1 MTHVGNQAVRG
12 HQRVGMCQTQGGR
25 ACLGPVGVWA
35 SGPDGP
41 GLRFWCAAHQLG
53 GPGQVAGNPQVP
65 WEAVEWA
72 GQEQGFWAHTELGAD
87 LAVGPW
93 ALVSSSVKWV

>member
-1 MTHVGNQAVRG
+1 M
-12 HQRVGMCQTQGGR
+12 
-25 ACLGPVGVWA
+25 
-35 SGPDGP
+35 
-41 GLRFWCAAHQLG
+41 
-53 GPGQVAGNPQVP
+53 AGNPQVP

-87 LAVGPW
+87 VAVGPW